1 MQLGE
6 DASTGRYV
14 EDKRLMRDNRTTDN
28 IGFYLY
34 DQWIRAVR
42 GGYRIAQ
49 FFEDNLYKNV
59 AIYGMGVIGLQLF
72 EELQSS
78 GSVNVLYGIDQN
90 ATNKKIDG
98 LNVVTIDQIKSEEE
112 PDAIIVTPVQHYWE
126 IEHQLKEVYGDV
138 DVISVEDAVF
148 YSKFS

>member
-1 MQLGE
+1 MNI
-6 DASTGRYV
+6 DTRS
-14 EDKRLMRDNRTTDN
+14 TDN

-34 DQWIRAVR
+34 DQWIRVVR
-42 GGYRIAQ
+42 EGYRIAQ

-90 ATNKKIDG
+90 AANKKIDD
-98 LNVVTIDQIKSEEE
+98 LKVVTIDQLKGEVH

-126 IEHQLKEVYGDV
+126 IEHQLKEVFGDV

-148 YSKFS
+148 YSKFF